1 MNSFFYLFRTKI
13 KGSIRVQFSSL
24 GTGMAV
30 IFMVLI
36 YGVLIGTIFTSSVPY
51 QSETMY
57 LQTAMAILAG
67 VGVTAF
73 FSLLSL
79 MSKRKALLYDT
90 DAFYFFSG
98 PYTKTQTNLFILV
111 QTLKGALGYGLIG
124 CFFTGLLSMGR
135 YFSIPYFLLCL
146 LVFFLISAVFLLMT
160 DYIYMWT
167 LVKPKVKIWNYIAV
181 VLVLAA
187 AGGVFFISMQAAG
200 YDFKDG
206 FLKFAVSR
214 EFYYVPFFGWGKLV
228 LSAFLGKE
236 YMGMII
242 GLALLLLANAVFVI
256 LFLTFPRNIVEQAV
270 RDAEEIS
277 NYVRRV
283 KANGGN
289 ILSSEGKIK
298 QVRGEFP
305 EGARAIFYKNI
316 LSMKKTGSFLRK
328 QDFFVIVV
336 YFLISYFM
344 IAERRFYMFS
354 YMMILWLFNLLNDT
368 EFLGDLKNY
377 QIYLIPE
384 NPLKKLI
391 YVVLP
396 AYFKISILIGTA
408 ILIAG
413 IFNRMPV
420 LTILQYFF
428 MLLGYAMIFISGTVW
443 ATKIMKTKASVAL
456 ENLLR
461 MLIILLAAIPAT
473 GAGFLA
479 WFLLK
484 DLYIFQIVV
493 TVITIVMN
501 FLVSAIIL
509 IACQGMMNGREI

>member
-1 MNSFFYLFRTKI
+1 MNSFFYLFRMKI
-13 KGSIRVQFSSL
+13 KGSVRAQFSSV
-24 GTGMAV
+24 GTGIAAIFV
-30 IFMVLI
+30 ILI
-36 YGVLIGTIFTSSVPY
+36 YGVLIGTIFMSSVPY
-51 QSETMY
+51 QAETMY
-57 LQTAMAILAG
+57 LQATMAILAG
-67 VGVTAF
+67 IGVTAF

-98 PYTKTQTNLFILV
+98 PYTKAQTNLFILI

-124 CFFTGLLSMGR
+124 CFFMGMISIGR
-135 YFSIPYFLLCL
+135 YFPIPYFLLCL
-146 LVFFLISAVFLLMT
+146 LTFFLISSIFLLMT

-167 LVKPKVKIWNYIAV
+167 LVNPKVKIWNYIAV

-187 AGGVFFISMQAAG
+187 AGIVFFVSMQTAG
-200 YDFKDG
+200 YDFKNG
-206 FLKFAVSR
+206 FLKFAVNR

-228 LSAFLGKE
+228 LNSFLGKE
-236 YMGMII
+236 YTGMAI
-242 GLALLLLANAVFVI
+242 GLALLLIANAVFVI

-270 RDAEEIS
+270 RDAEEVS

-289 ILSSEGKIK
+289 ALSSEGKIK

-328 QDFFVIVV
+328 QDFFIIIV
-336 YFLISYFM
+336 YFVLSYIM
-344 IAERRFYMFS
+344 APKSRFYMFS
-354 YMMILWLFNLLNDT
+354 YMMVLWLFTLLNDS
-368 EFLGDLKNY
+368 EFLGELKNY

-391 YVVLP
+391 YVILP
-396 AYFKISILIGTA
+396 AYFKVSILIGTA

-428 MLLGYAMIFISGTVW
+428 MLLGYAMIFISGTLW

-473 GAGFLA
+473 GAGFLT
-479 WFLLK
+479 WFLLR

-493 TVITIVMN
+493 TAVTIVMN
-501 FLVSAIIL
+501 FLVSVIIL

>member
-51 QSETMY
+51 QPETMY

-98 PYTKTQTNLFILV
+98 PYTKLQTNLFILV
-111 QTLKGALGYGLIG
+111 QTLKGALGYGLLG
-124 CFFTGLLSMGR
+124 CFFTGLLSTGR

-181 VLVLAA
+181 ILVLTAVGA
-187 AGGVFFISMQAAG
+187 VFSISMQAAG

-236 YMGMII
+236 YVGMVI
-242 GLALLLLANAVFVI
+242 GLALLLVANAVFVI

-289 ILSSEGKIK
+289 ALSSEGKIK

-328 QDFFVIVV
+328 QDFFIIIV
-336 YFLISYFM
+336 YFVLSYV
-344 IAERRFYMFS
+344 IAPQSRFYMFS
-354 YMMILWLFNLLNDT
+354 YMMILWLFNLLNDS
-368 EFLGDLKNY
+368 EFLGELKNY

-391 YVVLP
+391 YVILP
-396 AYFKISILIGTA
+396 AYFKVAILIGTA

-413 IFNRMPV
+413 VFNRMPV

-473 GAGFLA
+473 GAGLLA

-484 DLYIFQIVV
+484 DLYVFQIVV
-493 TVITIVMN
+493 TIVTIVMN
-501 FLVSAIIL
+501 FLVSVIIL
-509 IACQGMMNGREI
+509 FACQGMMNGREI

>member
-1 MNSFFYLFRTKI
+1 MNSFLYLFRTKI
-13 KGSIRVQFSSL
+13 KGSIRIQFTSL
-24 GTGMAV
+24 GRGMAT
-30 IFMVLI
+30 IFVVLI
-36 YGVLIGTIFTSSVPY
+36 YGVLIGTIFVSSVPY
-51 QSETMY
+51 YHETMY
-57 LQTAMAILAG
+57 LQATMAILAG
-67 VGVTAF
+67 VGVIAF

-98 PYTKTQTNLFILV
+98 PYTKIQTNLFILI

-124 CFFTGLLSMGR
+124 CFFMGLISMGG
-135 YFSIPYFLLCL
+135 YFPIPYFLLCL
-146 LVFFLISAVFLLMT
+146 LVFFLISSIFLLMT
-160 DYIYMWT
+160 DYIYMWA
-167 LVKPKVKIWNYIAV
+167 LVNRKIRIWNYIAV
-181 VLVLAA
+181 VLVLLT
-187 AGGVFFISMQAAG
+187 AGVVFFVSMQAAG

-228 LSAFLGKE
+228 LSAFLEKQ
-236 YMGMII
+236 YMGMAI
-242 GLALLLLANAVFVI
+242 GLVLLLIANAVFVT

-270 RDAEEIS
+270 RDAEEVS

-289 ILSSEGKIK
+289 ALSSEGKIK
-298 QVRGEFP
+298 QIRGEFP
-305 EGARAIFYKNI
+305 EGAKAIFYKNI

-336 YFLISYFM
+336 YFVLSYVM
-344 IAERRFYMFS
+344 VPERRFYMFS
-354 YMMILWLFNLLNDT
+354 YMMILWLFNLLNDA
-368 EFLGDLKNY
+368 ELLGELKNY

-391 YVVLP
+391 YVILP
-396 AYFKISILIGTA
+396 AYFKIAILMGTA

-428 MLLGYAMIFISGTVW
+428 MLLGYAMNFISGTVW

-473 GAGFLA
+473 GAGVLA
-479 WFLLK
+479 WFFLK
-484 DLYIFQIVV
+484 DLYIFQMVV
-493 TVITIVMN
+493 TVVTIVMN
-501 FLVSAIIL
+501 FLVSVIIL
-509 IACQGMMNGREI
+509 VACQGMMNGREI